1 MRTARHPA
9 RRAKTG
15 RDGFYRIAKVGPGF
29 FILTLDLAISALIA
43 KRKKKTSA
51 EE

>member
-15 RDGFYRIAKVGPGF
+15 RDGFYRIAKIGPGS
-29 FILTLDLAISALIA
+29 FILTLDFAISALIE
-43 KRKKKTSA
+43 KKK
-51 EE
+51 EEVVL